1 MTMQTSPSTGID
13 IGNFRPPSP
22 LWTGLAIA
30 GALTAGVGS
39 LVGLARIDRIYGGET
54 ESFIAQAVAQDL
66 VNLVVVAPLL
76 LITSLLARRGSP
88 RAYLVWLGALAFTI
102 YNYVIYTVSIS
113 FGPLF
118 LVWVAALGFALFA
131 LIGAP
136 LAFIRFAL
144 LGVLGLALAVRQE
157 SKLLAVFAVTGGF
170 LAPILAAG
178 EGGSHVALFSYYA
191 ALNGLILAAA
201 WLRSWRELNLVGF
214 VFTLLLGSLWG
225 AAAYRGEFY
234 ASVQPFLAGFFL
246 LYAALPLLFARK
258 APPELRGWIDGP
270 LVFGTPLSASLL
282 QWLLVRDFGTQA
294 LV

>member
-54 ESFIAQAVAQDL
+54 ESFIAQAIAQDL

-131 LIGAP
+131 LIGGLIDIDADDVASHFTRRRQRFAAIYLIVAAVLFGFLWLSDIVP
-136 LAFIRFAL
+136 SLLDGTTPQGAAELNLPTNPVHVLDLAFFLPAVLIVGIQL
-144 LGVLGLALAVRQE
+144 LRKRPLGYLAGPGLLVFLILTGLPILVTPFISDARGEEPAWGVMGPIGVITVIALA
-157 SKLLAVFAVTGGF
+157 
-170 LAPILAAG
+170 
-178 EGGSHVALFSYYA
+178 ALTRM
-191 ALNGLILAAA
+191 LAAA
-201 WLRSWRELNLVGF
+201 AR
-214 VFTLLLGSLWG
+214 
-225 AAAYRGEFY
+225 
-234 ASVQPFLAGFFL
+234 QPI
-246 LYAALPLLFARK
+246 R
-258 APPELRGWIDGP
+258 
-270 LVFGTPLSASLL
+270 
-282 QWLLVRDFGTQA
+282 
-294 LV
+294 

>member
-1 MTMQTSPSTGID
+1 MTMQTSPATG

-76 LITSLLARRGSP
+76 LITSLLARSGSP

-131 LIGAP
+131 LIGGLIDIDADDVASHFTRP
-136 LAFIRFAL
+136 RQRFAAIYLIVAAALFGFLWLSDIVPSLLDGTTPQGAAELNLPTNPVHVLDLAFFLPAVLIVGIQLLRKRPLGYLAGPGLLMFLILTGLPILITPFISDARDQEPAWGVMGPIGVITVIAL
-144 LGVLGLALAVRQE
+144 AALTRMLTAAVRQP
-157 SKLLAVFAVTGGF
+157 T
-170 LAPILAAG
+170 
-178 EGGSHVALFSYYA
+178 
-191 ALNGLILAAA
+191 
-201 WLRSWRELNLVGF
+201 R
-214 VFTLLLGSLWG
+214 
-225 AAAYRGEFY
+225 
-234 ASVQPFLAGFFL
+234 
-246 LYAALPLLFARK
+246 
-258 APPELRGWIDGP
+258 
-270 LVFGTPLSASLL
+270 
-282 QWLLVRDFGTQA
+282 
-294 LV
+294 